1 MSTRELSSDGYEATA
16 DAPNDP
22 ALGQTRRRRLRELLL
37 QSEDGYSLDELE
49 KILETRRS
57 TLLADLEH
65 LRLSFRHQ
73 AHTLFMAPPACGTCG
88 YVFRLDSVK
97 APSKCPCCKSRSLSM
112 PIFKAAADA

>member
-1 MSTRELSSDGYEATA
+1 MTPMSTPLDGQDAVA
-16 DAPNDP
+16 DAPGDSP
-22 ALGQTRRRRLRELLL
+22 LGVTRRRRLRELLL
-37 QSEDGYSLDELE
+37 RSEDGYSLDEIE
-49 KILETRRS
+49 KILEVRRS

-73 AHTLFMAPPACGTCG
+73 DHTLFMVPPACGTCG
-88 YVFRLDSVK
+88 YVFHLERVK